1 MAAVAWQLPV
11 PGVRRLLYLLFAV
24 VAANARSQA
33 GEWTCEELPFEF
45 RDGLIWLSL
54 KTPSSEKSLNFLL
67 DSGAQVSVLNKRTAR
82 ELGLRGGR
90 RVKVRG
96 VNSTTDGRWPVRLT
110 ARGGNLSLPRRY
122 LALDLDAIS
131 KACHCRIDGLLGADF
146 FRDRAVELNFTAKR
160 IRVFDACADIGDG
173 IELPLEVGATGMR
186 IPVGVHGSKPEW
198 VRLDTGCASALQWV
212 VSAFTAE
219 PHPAQLAVGLM
230 ELSIPTTVAS
240 VRLGRV
246 TFDAVPVGLHR
257 RPIFSGESGLLGNG
271 LLSKFSSVVVD
282 AREGR
287 VILHR

>member
-1 MAAVAWQLPV
+1 M
-11 PGVRRLLYLLFAV
+11 RRLLYLLLAV
-24 VAANARSQA
+24 VAAIARSQA
-33 GEWTCEELPFEF
+33 GDSAFEEIPFEF
-45 RDGLIWLSL
+45 RDGLIWLSVRI
-54 KTPSSEKSLNFLL
+54 PSSEKPLNFLL
-67 DSGAQVSVLNKRTAR
+67 DSGAQVSVLNERTAQ

-110 ARGGNLSLPRRY
+110 ARAENLLLPRRY
-122 LALDLDAIS
+122 LALDLDTIS

-146 FRDRAVELNFTAKR
+146 FHDRAVELNFTAKR

-173 IELPLEVGATGMR
+173 IELPMDRGVTGMR
-186 IPVGVHGSKPEW
+186 ISVSVDGSKPEW
-198 VRLDTGCASALQWV
+198 VRLDTGCASAVQWV
-212 VSAFTAE
+212 AGAPTIE

-230 ELSIPTTVAS
+230 ELSVPTTVAS

-246 TFDAVPVGLHR
+246 TFDAIPVGLHR
-257 RPIFSGESGLLGNG
+257 RPIFPGESGLLGNG
-271 LLSKFSSVVVD
+271 LLAKFSSVIID